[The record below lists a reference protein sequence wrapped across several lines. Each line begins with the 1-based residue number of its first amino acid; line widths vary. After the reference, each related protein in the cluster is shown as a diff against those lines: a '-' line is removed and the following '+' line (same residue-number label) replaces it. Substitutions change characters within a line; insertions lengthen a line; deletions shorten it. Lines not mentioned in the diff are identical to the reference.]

1 MGRTYLFECPKC
13 SYRAKVA
20 GGAQDGF
27 NFAVQT
33 ILCRDCKELYD
44 SVVRMRVS
52 PRPTDQVKGL
62 RFGLRNAFARNPKA
76 LRQPPTFLAA
86 LNRLPPSGRTT
97 SAWVSFPLRCPVS
110 SLHRVQAWKSPGQC
124 PRCGVHL
131 EHSAVPY
138 RMWD

>member
-13 SYRAKVA
+13 GYRAKVA

-44 SVVRMRVS
+44 AVIRMRVLA
-52 PRPTDQVKGL
+52 RTADQTKGL
-62 RFGLRNAFARNPKA
+62 RLRLRNTFARNPKVS
-76 LRQPPTFLAA
+76 RQPPTFLAA
-86 LNRLPPSGRTT
+86 LNRMPPPGRTT
-97 SAWVSFPLRCPVS
+97 STWTNFPLRCPVS
-110 SLHRVQAWKSPGQC
+110 SSHRVQAWKSPGKC
-124 PRCGVHL
+124 PRCGVYL
-131 EHSAVPY
+131 EHGAVPY